1 MGPILLSKCFPGW
14 KRCFKHIKRHAYW
27 VVVGSASI
35 VVVSKHFQAL
45 NCWTFRQNPDRWGPF
60 DWLELRNAAGLGVPK
75 GMTSWW
81 RILAEWDKSKMLEEC
96 KDFVYIIHL
105 YIPWISMTRLVHFLR
120 CAHQTFIYSLC
131 FFTPWEIAPLCSFH
145 HIFKK
150 NLHSTLH
157 LGHPLNSSWTWMS
170 MNYVKLRIANGHQSC
185 PSFHPS
191 DLPADSEVWRGRTS
205 RQQSCAKDR

>member
-145 HIFKK
+145 HILKK
-150 NLHSTLH
+150 KSTLDST
-157 LGHPLNSSWTWMS
+157 LRASIKQQLNMDVHELCQASDCKWASE
-170 MNYVKLRIANGHQSC
+170 L
-185 PSFHPS
+185 SFIP
-191 DLPADSEVWRGRTS
+191 PFRFAS
-205 RQQSCAKDR
+205 RFWGMKGTHIKTAVLC